1 MRSFI
6 FQTWQLDLIWAEHP
20 RWLLLPERDTEKLP
34 NTGEI
39 LAGGWWLLSGGSTR
53 LGRGQVRV
61 EQATPHPPSP
71 AQPSTAWVESSNLH
85 TAEPS
90 LPTNMVTTTSF
101 SIFKTDIRL

>member
-39 LAGGWWLLSGGSTR
+39 LADASGGWLVAALRGLAGVRSGWSRPHLTR
-53 LGRGQVRV
+53 
-61 EQATPHPPSP
+61 P

-101 SIFKTDIRL
+101 SIF

>member
-39 LAGGWWLLSGGSTR
+39 LAAGLVLHLGGVVL
-53 LGRGQVRV
+53 
-61 EQATPHPPSP
+61 
-71 AQPSTAWVESSNLH
+71 
-85 TAEPS
+85 
-90 LPTNMVTTTSF
+90 
-101 SIFKTDIRL
+101 